1 MLTTACGVVLLGVV
15 TAWPAAAQRVGLR
28 AGLSVD
34 PDQFYFGVHA
44 ESGPV
49 IDLVRFRPNVE
60 AGFGGNLTV
69 VAFNGEFVYP
79 FELRNGTRLYAGGG
93 PALVVISRDRLG
105 PPPGVDTTN
114 VEPGFEDGAAADRRP
129 VVAEGVSGDGALAVG
144 DGAAAFAGAVVVDR
158 VAGDVAVAP
167 QQRAPGER
175 G

>member
-93 PALVVISRDRLG
+93 PALVVISRDRFG

-114 VEPGFEDGAAADRRP
+114 VEPGFNFLLGVLFLGDYFAELKLGAIDSP
-129 VVAEGVSGDGALAVG
+129 
-144 DGAAAFAGAVVVDR
+144 
-158 VAGDVAVAP
+158 DVRIGFGYTFP
-167 QQRAPGER
+167 
-175 G
+175 

>member
-114 VEPGFEDGAAADRRP
+114 VEPGFNFLLGVLFLGDYFAELKLGAIDSP
-129 VVAEGVSGDGALAVG
+129 
-144 DGAAAFAGAVVVDR
+144 
-158 VAGDVAVAP
+158 DVRIGFGYTFP
-167 QQRAPGER
+167 
-175 G
+175 

>member
-105 PPPGVDTTN
+105 PPPGVDTTT
-114 VEPGFEDGAAADRRP
+114 VEPGFSFVLGVLFLGDSCAELKLGAIASP
-129 VVAEGVSGDGALAVG
+129 
-144 DGAAAFAGAVVVDR
+144 
-158 VAGDVAVAP
+158 DVRIGFGYTFP
-167 QQRAPGER
+167 
-175 G
+175 

>member
-1 MLTTACGVVLLGVV
+1 VVLLGVV

-114 VEPGFEDGAAADRRP
+114 VEPGFNFLLGVLFLGDYFAELKLGAIDSP
-129 VVAEGVSGDGALAVG
+129 
-144 DGAAAFAGAVVVDR
+144 
-158 VAGDVAVAP
+158 DVRIGFGYTFP
-167 QQRAPGER
+167 
-175 G
+175 